1 MPTYTPLRF
10 LLVGVAGS
18 LLVACQQE
26 RAAQQAAPT
35 ATAPALADSLAYD
48 SLAEP
53 TAATPVRRDWH
64 RLEQPTSRRAPL
76 VVYRGSTR
84 RPAGLGGATPPT
96 EASLQDLTLKAS
108 EYFQIDPTKAAEV
121 RGREGTVVRI
131 PAGSLVDERQR
142 AATGTVWV
150 ELKEC
155 YAASDMLL
163 SNLLTE
169 TLAGAPLELT
179 GAVLVRA
186 TAGGQQLL
194 LAAGRS
200 LQLELAGSH
209 APKPL
214 FYGQA
219 PQPGAPVRW
228 LEGEASAA
236 AASEQV
242 YTTAQQMPRFGQ
254 GPADINR
261 LIRYPRQAQERQTQG
276 LVFAS
281 FVVDEAGRVQSPRIL
296 RGLGDGCDEEV
307 LRVLRQTSGRWTPGQ
322 QDGRFV
328 KVKMVLPIRF
338 NFQAGLAS
346 APEPAAL
353 PESAGQQEAVA
364 APDELAPA
372 PNALQPTRLGW
383 LAVGQPWAGSAAA
396 LYVPSATPS
405 DGDHTSVRLLV
416 PGRRMVLAGTPHATG
431 YHFASAPSG
440 AAVVVLGL
448 RYENG
453 TPFLARR
460 EATTGTPSD
469 TLRFQETTLSDLEA
483 ALARLD

>member
-1 MPTYTPLRF
+1 MCTPIR
-10 LLVGVAGS
+10 LL
-18 LLVACQQE
+18 LLGTTSVLLAACQQE
-26 RAAQQAAPT
+26 RPAQRATPT
-35 ATAPALADSLAYD
+35 SVPALADSLAYD
-48 SLAEP
+48 SLSQP
-53 TAATPVRRDWH
+53 VGATPVRRDWH
-64 RLEQPTSRRAPL
+64 RLEQPTNRRAPL
-76 VVYRGSTR
+76 IVYRGSTR
-84 RPAGLGGATPPT
+84 RPAGLGADAPPA
-96 EASLQDLTLKAS
+96 EARLQDLTLKAS
-108 EYFQIDPTKAAEV
+108 EYFQIDPTKPAEV

-131 PAGSLVDERQR
+131 PAGSLVDSRQR
-142 AATGTVWV
+142 PATGAVWV

-186 TAGGQQLL
+186 TAAGQQLL

-209 APKPL
+209 SGHPL

-219 PQPGAPVRW
+219 AAPAAPVRW
-228 LEGEASAA
+228 LEGEAPATA
-236 AASEQV
+236 TPSEQV
-242 YTTAQQMPRFGQ
+242 YTTAQQMPRYGQ

-261 LIRYPRQAQERQTQG
+261 LIRYPQQAQERQTQG

-281 FVVDEAGRVQSPRIL
+281 FVVDEAGRVRSPRIL

-346 APEPAAL
+346 APAPAAL
-353 PESAGQQEAVA
+353 PEPAEEEQAVA
-364 APDELAPA
+364 ASDELAPA
-372 PNALQPTRLGW
+372 PNALQPTKLGW
-383 LAVGQPWAGSAAA
+383 LAVGQPWAGSAAT
-396 LYVPSATPS
+396 LYVPSATPA
-405 DGDHTSVRLLV
+405 DGDHTTVRLLI
-416 PGRRMVLAGTPHATG
+416 PGRRVVLAGTPQDAGYQFAT
-431 YHFASAPSG
+431 APSG

-469 TLRFQETTLSDLEA
+469 TLRFQETTLTDLEA
-483 ALARLD
+483 TLAKLD

>member
-1 MPTYTPLRF
+1 MLLFTPLRF
-10 LLVGVAGS
+10 LCLALSGA

-26 RAAQQAAPT
+26 RAAQRAAPA
-35 ATAPALADSLAYD
+35 ATAPALADSLALD
-48 SLAEP
+48 SLSEP
-53 TAATPVRRDWH
+53 VGATPVRRDWH
-64 RLEQPTSRRAPL
+64 RVEQPTSRRAPL
-76 VVYRGSTR
+76 IVYRGSTR
-84 RPAGLGGATPPT
+84 RPASLGSDAPPM
-96 EASLQDLTLKAS
+96 EARLQDLTLKAS

-131 PAGSLVDERQR
+131 PAGSLVDGRQR
-142 AATGTVWV
+142 PATGPVWV

-186 TAGGQQLL
+186 TAAGQQLV

-200 LQLELAGSH
+200 LQLELAGSRGTH
-209 APKPL
+209 PL
-214 FYGQA
+214 FYGQMSSSA
-219 PQPGAPVRW
+219 APVRW
-228 LEGEASAA
+228 LEGEAPAA
-236 AASEQV
+236 LSEQV
-242 YTTAQQMPRFGQ
+242 YTTAQQMPRYGQ

-338 NFQAGLAS
+338 NFQAGLATAPDAASS
-346 APEPAAL
+346 AEPAAAAEV
-353 PESAGQQEAVA
+353 PANQQEL
-364 APDELAPA
+364 PSA
-372 PNALQPTRLGW
+372 PNALQPTKLGW
-383 LAVGQPWAGSAAA
+383 LAVGQPWSGSAAT
-396 LYVPSATPS
+396 LYVPAATPP
-405 DGDHTSVRLLV
+405 DGDHTTVRLLV
-416 PGRRMVLAGTPHATG
+416 PGRRMVLGATSQAAG

-460 EATTGTPSD
+460 EATTSSPSD
-469 TLRFQETTLSDLEA
+469 TLRFQETTLTDLEA
-483 ALARLD
+483 ALGKLD

>member
-1 MPTYTPLRF
+1 MPTFTPIRF
-10 LLVGVAGS
+10 LLVGVAGA
-18 LLVACQQE
+18 LVAACQPE
-26 RAAQQAAPT
+26 RAAQQPEPS

-48 SLAEP
+48 SLAQP

-84 RPAGLGGATPPT
+84 RPASLGGATPPA

-131 PAGSLVDERQR
+131 PAGSLVDEQQR
-142 AATGTVWV
+142 VATGAVWV

-209 APKPL
+209 TPKPL
-214 FYGQA
+214 FYGQV

-228 LEGEASAA
+228 LEGEAST

-242 YTTAQQMPRFGQ
+242 YTTAQQMPRYGQ

-261 LIRYPRQAQERQTQG
+261 LIRYPRQAQEHQTQG

-296 RGLGDGCDEEV
+296 RGLGDGCDDEV
-307 LRVLRQTSGRWTPGQ
+307 LRVLRQTSGHWTPGQ

-338 NFQAGLAS
+338 NFQPGLAS
-346 APEPAAL
+346 APDPA
-353 PESAGQQEAVA
+353 PESEPVVA
-364 APDELAPA
+364 SESGPDELAPA
-372 PNALQPTRLGW
+372 PNALQPTKLGW
-383 LAVGQPWAGSAAA
+383 LAVGQAWAGSAAA
-396 LYVPSATPS
+396 LYIPAATPS
-405 DGDHTSVRLLV
+405 EADHTAVRLLV

-431 YHFASAPSG
+431 YHFATAPTG

-460 EATTGTPSD
+460 EATTSTPSD

-483 ALARLD
+483 TLARLD